1 MSGPREGHPHLLDVV
16 RAQKLGEPR
25 GIYSVC
31 SANRF
36 VLEASML
43 QARADGG
50 FVCIESTSN
59 QVNPEGGY
67 TGQTPADFVRAVR
80 NIARAMD
87 FPMER
92 VLLGGDH
99 LGPFPHQKLPAEVA
113 MAKAREMVR
122 HYVLAGFEKI
132 HLDASMRCADDPERP
147 LSPRTATERTADL
160 CAVAEVAQAERP
172 AGSTPPLYV
181 VGTEVPTPG
190 GEQEKPDHLAVT
202 RPADAQ
208 ETLDL
213 TRAAFAARG
222 LESAWER
229 VVGLVVQPGVEF
241 GDAVVFEYDRPA
253 AAALRDF
260 VETLDGIVFEAHS
273 TDYQTEA
280 SLRALVLDHFAILK
294 VGPGLT
300 FAFREAVFALA
311 AVERE
316 WLGGRK
322 DVALSNIGAVLE
334 EAMLTM
340 PGHWASHYRGDA
352 QELRFARRFSLS
364 DRIRYY
370 WALPPVEAA
379 LGRLLDNLKRHGEPP
394 RALLSQYLP
403 AQHAAWREGRISA
416 DPKELVR
423 HRIMEVTAAYSRA
436 CGAGPGRGRPEAPPP
451 GGAAARGEGAKAEC

>member
-1 MSGPREGHPHLLDVV
+1 MTTPRQGNEQLLEVV
-16 RAQKLGEPR
+16 RAQKRHESR
-25 GIYSVC
+25 GLYSVC
-31 SANRF
+31 SANPF

-59 QVNPEGGY
+59 QVNPDRGY
-67 TGQTPADFVRAVR
+67 TGQTPADFARSVRDL
-80 NIARAMD
+80 ARAMD
-87 FPMER
+87 LAPDR

-99 LGPFPHQKLPAEVA
+99 LGPFPHQKLPGAAA

-122 HYVLAGFEKI
+122 QYALAGFAKI
-132 HLDASMRCADDPERP
+132 HLDASMRLADDPEGP
-147 LSPRTATERTADL
+147 LSPRTATERTAEL
-160 CAVAEVAQAERP
+160 CAVAEAAQAERP
-172 AGSTPPLYV
+172 PESTPPLYV

-202 RPADAQ
+202 RTRDAQ

-222 LESAWER
+222 LQAAWER

-241 GDAVVFEYDRPA
+241 GDAAVFEYDRPSA
-253 AAALRDF
+253 VGLRDF

-273 TDYQTEA
+273 TDYQPEA
-280 SLRALVLDHFAILK
+280 ALRALVEDHFAILK

-311 AVERE
+311 EIERQ
-316 WLGGRK
+316 WLGHRK
-322 DVALSNIGAVLE
+322 DVVLSDLESVLE
-334 EAMLTM
+334 AAMLEA
-340 PGHWASHYRGDA
+340 PGHWSAHYHGDA
-352 QELRFARRFSLS
+352 DDQRFARRFSLS

-370 WALPPVEAA
+370 WALPAVEES
-379 LGRLLDNLKRHGEPP
+379 LTRLLDNLKRHGALP

-403 AQHAAWREGRISA
+403 VQHLAWAEGRLALEPRAIVH
-416 DPKELVR
+416 DKIR
-423 HRIMEVTAAYSRA
+423 EVTARYARA
-436 CGAGPGRGRPEAPPP
+436 CEGDAERGRP
-451 GGAAARGEGAKAEC
+451 AAMAAGEGAGGRSTRAGC